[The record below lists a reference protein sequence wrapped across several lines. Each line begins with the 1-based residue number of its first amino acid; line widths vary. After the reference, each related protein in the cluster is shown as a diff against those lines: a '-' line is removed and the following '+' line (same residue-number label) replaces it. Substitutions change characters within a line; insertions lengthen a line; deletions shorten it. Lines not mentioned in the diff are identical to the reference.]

1 MFLHALVLCVLTI
14 EVPQASIDAFYEAGL
29 VVAEQAK
36 DKAKEEI
43 KAEQEKI
50 VALGRVFADPSQEK
64 IEYIKDQRGK
74 PAVKAPN
81 RAAADK
87 EKAYLKNR
95 IKTIQ
100 ANIETMPSWSSGVKR
115 PIIEAQVG
123 DLAYFFLRYGDV
135 RMQAPIAG
143 SFQAGSVSAYRLQ
156 NEMQKQESMVAFQPQ
171 SLTHYI
177 HVTGGDTIT
186 EKLCIITAKTPETI
200 RVRVLSDEEAAKIL
214 KQCDDKA
221 KQLDAGKKQQK

>member
-1 MFLHALVLCVLTI
+1 MLVNSLILLVLTI
-14 EVPQASIDAFYEAGL
+14 EVPQASTDRFYDAGL
-29 VVAEQAK
+29 VVAQQAK
-36 DKAKEEI
+36 EKAKQEL

-64 IEYIKDQRGK
+64 IEYIKDQKGK

-87 EKAYLKNR
+87 EKAYLRNR
-95 IKTIQ
+95 IKEIQ
-100 ANIETMPSWSSGVKR
+100 ANIEAMPNWSSGVKR

-135 RMQAPIAG
+135 RMQAPIGG
-143 SFQAGSVSAYRLQ
+143 SFQAGSVAAYRLQ

-171 SLTHYI
+171 TLNHYI

-186 EKLCIITAKTPETI
+186 EKLCIITGKTAEAI
-200 RVRVLSDEEAAKIL
+200 QVRVLSDEETAAIL
-214 KQCDDKA
+214 KQCDEKA
-221 KQLDAGKKQQK
+221 QKQH